1 MALDSESLGLRLCR
15 AQRQRSAVLR
25 WRAAAPS
32 QSLFFHEKAQ
42 IESGGEY
49 AGEVM
54 RPRPLQRTGL
64 FRTSGGRPQQGNV
77 LVPLYW

>member
-32 QSLFFHEKAQ
+32 QSPFLPWEE